1 MYLDTGPDAFAR
13 AISADTDRR
22 SLAMRA
28 LHDLNADAARYHAF
42 IGMHGGE
49 YADLGE
55 QRMCEADQMR
65 DAALESAALVVKAL
79 AAVNI
84 HAGMIAEFLTD
95 ATGRGK

>member
-1 MYLDTGPDAFAR
+1 MYLDTGPDAFSR
-13 AISADTDRR
+13 AISADHDRR
-22 SLAMRA
+22 LLVLRA
-28 LHDLNADAARYHAF
+28 LHDLQDDVARFHAF
-42 IGMHGGE
+42 VGMHGGE

-55 QRMCEADQMR
+55 QRMCEADKMR
-65 DAALESAALVVKAL
+65 DAALESAALAVKAL